1 VELHNKNETTLWW
14 RRYVGFRVQGHFSLH
29 SKNLRVISSKM
40 KNFGVHQKVLGG
52 AGRSSQE
59 NGMGFNPCAR

>member
-1 VELHNKNETTLWW
+1 
-14 RRYVGFRVQGHFSLH
+14 
-29 SKNLRVISSKM
+29 M

-59 NGMGFNPCAR
+59 NGMGFNPCARWQTN